1 MESESQENYKN
12 RIYIYINVTWR
23 IVLYFLYYINIV
35 SYTGFP
41 DVSGGKES
49 TSNAEDPG
57 SIPREGRSTGEG
69 MAIHSNI
76 LTWRIPW
83 TEESVGL

>member
-1 MESESQENYKN
+1 MESESQENHKN

-57 SIPREGRSTGEG
+57 SIPGEGRSTGEG
-69 MAIHSNI
+69 NGYP
-76 LTWRIPW
+76 L
-83 TEESVGL
+83 